1 MSRVSVRKAPF
12 LLLLILPALG
22 LAELQAQMTITGTV
36 TDEAG
41 MPVANAQVL
50 IQRLTLATT
59 SGEDGTYQLF
69 VPAARMA
76 GQTSVQLTARRIG
89 LRAQTV
95 TVALVAGGASVRRSA
110 RRSIRFAPRTL
121 PSPRPR
127 RT

>member
-95 TVALVAGGASVRRSA
+95 TVALVAGGASS
-110 RRSIRFAPRTL
+110 
-121 PSPRPR
+121 
-127 RT
+127 